1 MKIDFHF
8 YTIYTLCKH
17 AGIKEKISKEIAYSS
32 QHVDDAKYDHELFF
46 ENGGRF
52 KQQMS
57 AHKFLDLNVFRK
69 EVGYDI
75 FLPFHFLPGGKG
87 EEFYD
92 KLICRENSEIA
103 KQMLEDTLLTIKKPY
118 GIHRLGITFHVYA
131 DTWSHQNFHGLQKEH
146 NDVDELNQINDDFNF
161 LEDAKSRAIPPI
173 GHGKALSFPDMPF
186 LKWSYKRYSEDDP
199 IKINNLNRCIDAAKN
214 IYDFICNKVYENRKD
229 IFESE
234 PKDWSSIEDKLME
247 VFSEKNS
254 IDERIESW
262 ERKLDNGFFG
272 FHSNISYDD
281 REWFKEAVEVSEK
294 FGKENYYKKSDFNKS
309 NWKYFHDAVTY
320 HSFFIKHELLPQY
333 GIIT

>member
-17 AGIKEKISKEIAYSS
+17 AGIKEEISKKIAYSS

-57 AHKFLDLNVFRK
+57 AHKFLDLDVFKK

-75 FLPFHFLPGGKG
+75 FLPFHFLPGGRG

-92 KLICRENSEIA
+92 KIICRENSEIA
-103 KQMLEDTLLTIKKPY
+103 KQMLEDTILTINKPY

-131 DTWSHQNFHGLQKEH
+131 DTWSHQDFHGLQKEH
-146 NDVDELNQINDDFNF
+146 NNINDLNRINDNYNILKDIQSNIF
-161 LEDAKSRAIPPI
+161 PPI
-173 GHGKALSFPDMPF
+173 GHAKALSCPDTPF
-186 LKWSYKRYSEDDP
+186 LKWSYIRNSDDNE
-199 IKINNLNRCIDAAKN
+199 IIAKNLNRCIEASKN
-214 IYDFICNKVYENRKD
+214 IYEFLINEIYENRND
-229 IFESE
+229 IFDSE
-234 PKDWSSIEDKLME
+234 PKDWTSIKNKLRE
-247 VFSEKNS
+247 VFNKKYS
-254 IDERIESW
+254 IDERIELW
-262 ERKLDNGFFG
+262 ERKLKNGFFG
-272 FHSNISYDD
+272 FDSDVSYDD
-281 REWFKEAVEVSEK
+281 REWFKEAVEVIENN
-294 FGKENYYKKSDFNKS
+294 GEENYYKKPNFNES

-320 HSFFIKHELLPQY
+320 HSFFIKNELLPQY